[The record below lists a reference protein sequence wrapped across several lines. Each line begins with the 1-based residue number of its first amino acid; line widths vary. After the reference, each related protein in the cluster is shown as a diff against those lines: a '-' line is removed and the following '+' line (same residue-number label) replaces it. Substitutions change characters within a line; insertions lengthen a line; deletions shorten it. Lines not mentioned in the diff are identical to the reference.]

1 MREIISPESLE
12 ELGMLLGEGGTVWLD
27 YLGAL
32 RNIYSI
38 LVQPNLDVTRY
49 KEGTVLIYQV
59 YYFQAYDWL
68 VDTFLTLNLLI
79 MKYQLTTLVSC

>member
-1 MREIISPESLE
+1 MRE

-38 LVQPNLDVTRY
+38 LVQPNLDVTSY

-59 YYFQAYDWL
+59 YYF
-68 VDTFLTLNLLI
+68 
-79 MKYQLTTLVSC
+79 